1 MSTISNNNNF
11 SETKPGARFHVVRD
25 QERKEAQLNKYLN
38 SCQLYKRV
46 NPECY
51 PKRSELIEEMYEQK
65 KVMKNRACRR
75 KGAKEFNFK
84 KQSANQIIS
93 NNKISRKENR
103 NDFEMKLISRRQIQN
118 YAYEE
123 SDQE

>member
-1 MSTISNNNNF
+1 
-11 SETKPGARFHVVRD
+11 
-25 QERKEAQLNKYLN
+25 
-38 SCQLYKRV
+38 
-46 NPECY
+46 
-51 PKRSELIEEMYEQK
+51 
-65 KVMKNRACRR
+65 MKNRVCRR

-103 NDFEMKLISRRQIQN
+103 HDLEIKPISKRQIQN
-118 YAYEE
+118 YAFEE

>member
-1 MSTISNNNNF
+1 M
-11 SETKPGARFHVVRD
+11 
-25 QERKEAQLNKYLN
+25 
-38 SCQLYKRV
+38 YKRV

-93 NNKISRKENR
+93 NNKISRKENK
-103 NDFEMKLISRRQIQN
+103 NDFEIKLISRRQIQN

-123 SDQE
+123 SDQEWAITKSKITTHWILNDIFKIYSLTNFILLFYFFKSI